1 MGDLGAF
8 RGARRALRR
17 KPVPR
22 WQMGEARAVLGEGGY
37 GKVFPVSDDVVVKV
51 VAINGDYTDE
61 TDMRAAGLTE
71 NPFDLHPAGAGV
83 QFVIDHRSVA
93 FPNPS
98 SVHLA
103 MMGSDVPREP
113 CARAHIS
120 AFADEKNV

>member
-1 MGDLGAF
+1 MKRKKKKKMGDLGAF

-71 NPFDLHPAGAGV
+71 NPFREVAIYQRSNRLVAKGRTDHVAMLLAARKQDLGR
-83 QFVIDHRSVA
+83 D
-93 FPNPS
+93 
-98 SVHLA
+98 
-103 MMGSDVPREP
+103 
-113 CARAHIS
+113 
-120 AFADEKNV
+120 

>member
-61 TDMRAAGLTE
+61 TDMRAAGELQRQLVFFILFLFSFNFILVCFLFCFILFFE
-71 NPFDLHPAGAGV
+71 FL
-83 QFVIDHRSVA
+83 FRR
-93 FPNPS
+93 F
-98 SVHLA
+98 
-103 MMGSDVPREP
+103 
-113 CARAHIS
+113 
-120 AFADEKNV
+120 EKNDSEQKSK